1 MGSGNPAVVAPAA
14 DALAPPMPGGASSA
28 APFRTAT
35 SSAAPGGSGG
45 GRALKIPLRARL
57 AEVFINYAPLALTTF
72 GGPQANI
79 AVLLDLFVVR
89 RKWLTEKMFAELFAI
104 SNSLPGPGSTQ
115 LAFTVALIRG
125 GVAPGV
131 LAFLI
136 WSIPA
141 GIIMA
146 SLGYAVS
153 RAGASDLPGIVLHLE
168 NGFASVAVALV
179 AGAAYKLGVKLIT
192 DRFAAVL
199 AVIGASVVVVF
210 SSSAWAIPLV
220 MAAGGLATFIEA
232 YRPASVLR
240 FAAGLRAAWQRHAR
254 GTAAGTEGEGTE
266 VELVEVQNGSAA
278 VESGA
283 VESVLEDAST
293 EHVAQ
298 GPSSG
303 GLRQRRQAN
312 LPEGPAVAAVQQ
324 TEQQQGVEDELEEV
338 YFTYTPATGLAV
350 LGVWLALFVA
360 SIVLR
365 TSVDSRPL
373 NVFGTFFF
381 IGSIIFGGG
390 PVVVPLTYGYVVP
403 NGWLTPTEFLLGLAI
418 VNAMPGPNFNFAAY
432 CGALAFRGSAG
443 TSFAGA
449 VLGWLG
455 IFLPGL
461 LIKAGVLP
469 FWRRYR
475 RLAGVRAVFRGFNS
489 VAVGLVFAATFLLW
503 QKALAVG
510 PGDVRLDAGVG
521 AASGLGQ
528 FPFYVAV
535 AAVAF
540 VLVEHMR
547 ALPPLIVIAGGLVG
561 LAEWGVTLRMLQ
573 Q

>member
-1 MGSGNPAVVAPAA
+1 MGSGDAAAAEA
-14 DALAPPMPGGASSA
+14 DALTPPTPGGASST

-35 SSAAPGGSGG
+35 SSAAPGSGSGG
-45 GRALKIPLRARL
+45 GRAAKVPLRTRL
-57 AEVFINYAPLALTTF
+57 AEVFVNYAPLAFTTF
-72 GGPQANI
+72 GGPQAHI
-79 AVLLDLFVVR
+79 AMLLDLFVVR
-89 RKWLTEKMFAELFAI
+89 RKWLTDQMFAELFAI
-104 SNSLPGPGSTQ
+104 SNSLPGPASTQ

-179 AGAAYKLGVKLIT
+179 AGAAYKLGAKLIT

-199 AVIGASVVVVF
+199 AVIGASVVVIF

-220 MAAGGLATFIEA
+220 MAAGGLATFAEA
-232 YRPASVLR
+232 YGPAVVLHVT
-240 FAAGLRAAWQRHAR
+240 AGLRTARQRRTR
-254 GTAAGTEGEGTE
+254 GTAASTEGEGTE
-266 VELVEVQNGSAA
+266 VELVEVQNGSTAA
-278 VESGA
+278 A
-283 VESVLEDAST
+283 ESVVEEAST
-293 EHVAQ
+293 EQIAQ

-312 LPEGPAVAAVQQ
+312 LPEGPAAATVQQ

-338 YFTYTPATGLAV
+338 YFTYTPAAGLAV

-381 IGSIIFGGG
+381 VGSIIFGGG

-418 VNAMPGPNFNFAAY
+418 INAMPGPNFNFAAF
-432 CGALAFRGSAG
+432 CGALAFRGTAG
-443 TSFAGA
+443 TSYAGA

-510 PGDVRLDAGVG
+510 PGDVRLDAGS
-521 AASGLGQ
+521 AAAGLGQ

-540 VLVEHMR
+540 VLVEHLR
-547 ALPPLIVIAGGLVG
+547 VPPPLVVIAGGLVG
-561 LAEWGVTLRMLQ
+561 LAEWGVTLRLLQ